1 MLALNRLRVLTLALI
16 LSSGQLQADDRAEL
30 LDAARLTIN
39 AARYAALISLDYTDQ
54 PRSRTVDAFPPDEN
68 FVVWVATRPVTRKV
82 EQIRNN
88 PKVTLY
94 YWHAETRSY
103 VSIMGMATIVDDE
116 SVKVT
121 MRRDVDTDKLYPRF
135 PVDYLLIK
143 IQPIVLEGVLPGYRG
158 DSKTWAPSRVLF

>member
-1 MLALNRLRVLTLALI
+1 
-16 LSSGQLQADDRAEL
+16 
-30 LDAARLTIN
+30 
-39 AARYAALISLDYTDQ
+39 
-54 PRSRTVDAFPPDEN
+54 
-68 FVVWVATRPVTRKV
+68 VVWVATRPVTRKV